1 MHATKAIRIAAV
13 ALGLAAGLFG
23 TVPATTAA
31 ADSCIERVVVFE
43 MLGCPHCAATRD
55 FLDANKIPFQRIEA
69 YRNPEVQAFMTREFG
84 STAVPVI
91 LNGKKAVRGFSEDGL
106 RKLLC
111 LG

>member
-1 MHATKAIRIAAV
+1 MHATKAIRFAV
-13 ALGLAAGLFG
+13 LTLGLAAGLSG
-23 TVPATTAA
+23 TTPATRAA
-31 ADSCIERVVVFE
+31 ESCVERVVVFE
-43 MLGCPHCAATRD
+43 MLGCPHCAATRE

-69 YRNPEVQAFMTREFG
+69 YRNPEVQAFMTQQFG

-91 LNGKKAVRGFSEDGL
+91 LNGKKAMRGFSEDGL